1 MWPKNEVTLQNWLN
15 PTFYLEMQK
24 FPRKEDKNM
33 SSKLASAMNIMSKG
47 NICFT
52 KMQRII
58 NKNLA

>member
-1 MWPKNEVTLQNWLN
+1 
-15 PTFYLEMQK
+15 MQK
-24 FPRKEDKNM
+24 FTRKEDKNM
-33 SSKLASAMNIMSKG
+33 SSKLASAMNIMSRG